1 MRLRA
6 VLVAVVSAALALTP
20 LSARAGD
27 HLEPAIGIALDEVRA
42 QHGINEPGTPQWVTV
57 YFLEP
62 EVRYGRVVLRAEW
75 LPWTPQVVGLNTDL
89 KVFIPE
95 VRVAATRWLDVG
107 VGETIYNQTSRFTD
121 VTERSRVAGVRL
133 VAAARLDRRGSFV
146 TISGTPRMTGHVH
159 DECIGTV
166 VSNTFSCVVSL
177 RRRSGEAS
185 ESGSQMDALARW
197 YVWQP
202 RHVDVFVGVRYV
214 NFIADIRYRDH
225 FDTDHNQGA

>member
-20 LSARAGD
+20 LSARASD

-95 VRVAATRWLDVG
+95 VRVGRC
-107 VGETIYNQTSRFTD
+107 
-121 VTERSRVAGVRL
+121 
-133 VAAARLDRRGSFV
+133 AARPARKLRHDLRDAAYDG
-146 TISGTPRMTGHVH
+146 PR
-159 DECIGTV
+159 
-166 VSNTFSCVVSL
+166 
-177 RRRSGEAS
+177 
-185 ESGSQMDALARW
+185 
-197 YVWQP
+197 P
-202 RHVDVFVGVRYV
+202 
-214 NFIADIRYRDH
+214 
-225 FDTDHNQGA
+225 